1 VRDGEVAKGNAE
13 IFYHKLKISNY
24 LNGKVTEA
32 QTRFLDMRSDVTKV
46 GRERAPHRALFKAT
60 GLCDEEIRRPFI
72 GVVNSYNEFI
82 PGHIHLD
89 KLGEAAKA
97 GIRSAGG
104 VPFEFQTIGVCDG
117 IAMGHKGMRY
127 SLPSRELIEDSI
139 EIMAEA
145 HQLDGLVMIPS
156 CDKIVPGHI
165 MAAGRLDLP
174 TIVITGG
181 PMMPGFACDKELDL
195 INVFE
200 GWQAGGETLDTL
212 EEMACPGA
220 GSCAGL
226 FTANTMACL
235 TEAMGLSLPG
245 CATTH
250 AVDARKIRFAKQS
263 GMKIMELVER
273 GITARQIVTKA
284 SLDNAI
290 RVDMAIGGSTNTVL
304 HMLAIAAEFGLDLD
318 LDRFDQLSSNTPHLV
333 NLRPGGPHHI
343 LDLDRAGGIP
353 AIMSRLRSRLSLDA
367 LTVTGK
373 ELGENLDAFKL
384 INPKANASVIA
395 TLDLP
400 VHAEGGIAILHGS
413 LAPEG
418 AVVKQTAVSNSM
430 LKHSGPA
437 VVYNSE
443 EESMAGIV
451 GGGVK
456 PGDVVVIRY
465 EGPKGG
471 PGMRETLAPTSA
483 IAGAGLSESVA
494 LITDGRF
501 SGGTRGPCIG
511 HVSPEAAVGGP
522 IALVRQGD
530 IIRIDIPA
538 RKIDLLVDAAELEK
552 RRIAWTAPEPAIKTG
567 ILARY
572 RNSVTSASKG
582 AVLR

>member
-1 VRDGEVAKGNAE
+1 
-13 IFYHKLKISNY
+13 
-24 LNGKVTEA
+24 
-32 QTRFLDMRSDVTKV
+32 MRSDITKV

-60 GLCDEEIRRPFI
+60 GLTDEEIAKPFV
-72 GVVNSYNEFI
+72 GVVNSWNEFI

-89 KLGEAAKA
+89 KLAQAVKA

-117 IAMGHKGMRY
+117 VAMGHKGMRY

-145 HQLDGLVMIPS
+145 HQLDGLVMIPT
-156 CDKIVPGHI
+156 CDKIVPGHL
-165 MAAGRLDLP
+165 MAAGRLNIP
-174 TIVITGG
+174 TIVLTGG
-181 PMMPGFACDKELDL
+181 PMMPGYACDKDLDL

-200 GWQAGGETLDTL
+200 GWQGSGETLAML
-212 EEMACPGA
+212 EEAACPGA

-235 TEAMGLSLPG
+235 TEALGLSLPG
-245 CATTH
+245 CATAH
-250 AVDARKIRFAKQS
+250 AVDARKVRIAKRT
-263 GMKIMELVER
+263 GTKIMELIEA
-273 GITARQIVTKA
+273 GITPRQIVTPK

-304 HMLAIAAEFGLDLD
+304 HMPAIAAEFGLNLD
-318 LDRFDQLSSNTPHLV
+318 LKRFDQLSRETPHLV
-333 NLRPGGPHHI
+333 NLRPGGPHHMI
-343 LDLDRAGGIP
+343 DLDRAGGIP
-353 AIMSRLRSRLSLDA
+353 AVLTRLKSKLNLDV
-367 LTVTGK
+367 LTVTGRT
-373 ELGENLDAFKL
+373 LGEELADFKPV
-384 INPKANASVIA
+384 NPEANARVIA
-395 TLDLP
+395 TLESP
-400 VHAEGGIAILHGS
+400 VHPEGGIAILYGS

-418 AVVKQTAVSNSM
+418 SVVKQTAVSKPM
-430 LKHSGPA
+430 LKHAGPA
-437 VVYNSE
+437 VVYDSE

-451 GGGVK
+451 GGQVK
-456 PGDVVVIRY
+456 AGDVVVIRY

-522 IALVRQGD
+522 IALVKAGD
-530 IIRIDIPA
+530 VISIDIPA
-538 RKIDLLVDAAELEK
+538 RKLDLQVSAEEME
-552 RRIAWTAPEPAIKTG
+552 RRRAQWKPPEPKVNVG
-567 ILARY
+567 VLARY
-572 RNSVTSASKG
+572 RSSVTSASKG
-582 AVLR
+582 SVLR

>member
-1 VRDGEVAKGNAE
+1 
-13 IFYHKLKISNY
+13 
-24 LNGKVTEA
+24 
-32 QTRFLDMRSDVTKV
+32 MRSDVTKV
-46 GRERAPHRALFKAT
+46 GRERAPHRALLKAT

-72 GVVNSYNEFI
+72 GVVNSFNDFI

-89 KLGEAAKA
+89 KLGAAVKA
-97 GIRSAGG
+97 GILSAGG

-139 EIMAEA
+139 EIMAQA

-165 MAAGRLDLP
+165 MAAGRLNLP
-174 TIVITGG
+174 TIIVTGG

-195 INVFE
+195 INLFE
-200 GWQAGGETLDTL
+200 GWQAGGDTLDAL

-250 AVDARKIRFAKQS
+250 AVDALKMRQAKLS
-263 GMKIMELVER
+263 GMKIMELVKK
-273 GITARQIVTKA
+273 GITARQIVTSE

-304 HMLAIAAEFGLDLD
+304 HVMAIAAEYGLDLD
-318 LDRFDQLSSNTPHLV
+318 LDRFDQLSRETPHLV

-343 LDLDRAGGIP
+343 LDLHRAGGIP
-353 AIMSRLRSRLSLDA
+353 AVMNRLGSLLHLDA
-367 LTVTGK
+367 LTVTGNK
-373 ELGENLDAFKL
+373 LGENLDAFKL
-384 INPKANASVIA
+384 VNPKTNKAVIA
-395 TLDLP
+395 TIEAP
-400 VHAEGGIAILHGS
+400 VHVQGGIAIMFGN

-418 AVVKQTAVSNSM
+418 AVVKQTAVSPSM
-430 LKHSGPA
+430 LKHTGPA
-437 VVYNSE
+437 KVYDSE

-451 GGGVK
+451 NGGVVA
-456 PGDVVVIRY
+456 GDVVIIRY

-511 HVSPEAAVGGP
+511 HVSPEAAAGGP
-522 IALVRQGD
+522 IALVKNGD
-530 IIRIDIPA
+530 MISIDIPA
-538 RKIDLLVDAAELEK
+538 RKIDLLVDPKVLETRK
-552 RRIAWTAPEPAIKTG
+552 KAWVPPEPKIKSG

-582 AVLR
+582 SVLR

>member
-1 VRDGEVAKGNAE
+1 
-13 IFYHKLKISNY
+13 
-24 LNGKVTEA
+24 
-32 QTRFLDMRSDVTKV
+32 MRSDVTKK
-46 GRERAPHRALFKAT
+46 GRERAPHRALLKAT
-60 GLCDEEIRRPFI
+60 GLCDDEVRRPFI
-72 GVVNSYNEFI
+72 GVVNSYNDFI

-89 KLGEAAKA
+89 KLGQAVKA

-117 IAMGHKGMRY
+117 IAMGHQGMRY

-139 EIMAEA
+139 EIMAQA

-156 CDKIVPGHI
+156 CDKIVPGHV

-174 TIVITGG
+174 TIVVTGG

-200 GWQAGGETLDTL
+200 GWQAGGDVLADL

-250 AVDARKIRFAKQS
+250 AVDARKIRQGKLS
-263 GMKIMELVER
+263 GMKIMDLVAR
-273 GITARQIVTKA
+273 NITARQIVTSA
-284 SLDNAI
+284 SIDNAI

-304 HMLAIAAEFGLDLD
+304 HIPAIAAEFGLDLD
-318 LDRFDQLSSNTPHLV
+318 LDRFDRLSRETPHLV
-333 NLRPGGPHHI
+333 NLRPGGPYHI

-353 AIMSRLRSRLSLDA
+353 AVMSRLAPMLSLDA

-373 ELGENLDAFKL
+373 TLGENLKAFRTV
-384 INPKANASVIA
+384 NPLANKAVIS
-395 TLDLP
+395 TLESP
-400 VHAEGGIAILHGS
+400 VHAQGGIAILHGS

-418 AVVKQTAVSNSM
+418 AVVKQTAVSASM
-430 LKHSGPA
+430 MKHTGPA
-437 VVYNSE
+437 KVYNSE
-443 EESMAGIV
+443 EESMAGIL

-456 PGDVVVIRY
+456 AGDVVIIRY

-522 IALVRQGD
+522 IALVEDGD
-530 IIRIDIPA
+530 MISIDITQ
-538 RKIDLLVDAAELEK
+538 RKVDLLVDSAVMEARK
-552 RRIAWTAPEPAIKTG
+552 RSWKPPEPKITSG
-567 ILARY
+567 ILSRY

-582 AVLR
+582 SVLR

>member
-1 VRDGEVAKGNAE
+1 
-13 IFYHKLKISNY
+13 
-24 LNGKVTEA
+24 
-32 QTRFLDMRSDVTKV
+32 MRSDVTKV
-46 GRERAPHRALFKAT
+46 GRERAPHRALLKAT

-72 GVVNSYNEFI
+72 GVVNSFNDFI

-89 KLGEAAKA
+89 KLGEAVKA
-97 GIRSAGG
+97 GILSAGG

-165 MAAGRLDLP
+165 MAAGRLNLP
-174 TIVITGG
+174 TIVVTGG

-200 GWQAGGETLDTL
+200 GWQAGGETLDVL

-250 AVDARKIRFAKQS
+250 AVDARKMRQAKLS
-263 GMKIMELVER
+263 GMKIMDLVEK
-273 GITARQIVTKA
+273 GITARQIVTA
-284 SLDNAI
+284 AAIDNAI

-304 HMLAIAAEFGLDLD
+304 HIMAIAAEFGLDLN
-318 LDRFDQLSSNTPHLV
+318 LDRFDQLSRETPHLV

-353 AIMSRLRSRLSLDA
+353 AIMSRLASLLSLDA

-373 ELGENLDAFKL
+373 KMGENLDAFKPV
-384 INPKANASVIA
+384 NPLTNAAIIA
-395 TLDLP
+395 TLEAP
-400 VHAEGGIAILHGS
+400 VHLQGGIAIMFGN

-418 AVVKQTAVSNSM
+418 AVVKQTAVSASM
-430 LKHSGPA
+430 LKHTGPA

-443 EESMAGIV
+443 EESMAGIMA
-451 GGGVK
+451 GSVK
-456 PGDVVVIRY
+456 AGDVVIIRY

-522 IALVRQGD
+522 IALVKNGD
-530 IIRIDIPA
+530 MISIDIPA
-538 RKIDLLVDAAELEK
+538 RKIDLLVETGEMEI
-552 RRIAWTAPEPAIKTG
+552 RRKSWTAPEPKITSG

-582 AVLR
+582 SVLR

>member
-1 VRDGEVAKGNAE
+1 
-13 IFYHKLKISNY
+13 
-24 LNGKVTEA
+24 
-32 QTRFLDMRSDVTKV
+32 MRSDVTKV
-46 GRERAPHRALFKAT
+46 GVERAPHRALFKAT
-60 GLCDEEIRRPFI
+60 GLTDEEIKRPFV
-72 GVVNSYNEFI
+72 GVVNSWNEFI

-89 KLGEAAKA
+89 RIGQAVKA

-117 IAMGHKGMRY
+117 IAMGHAGMRY

-139 EIMAEA
+139 EIMAQA

-156 CDKIVPGHI
+156 CDKIAPGHL

-174 TIVITGG
+174 TVVVTGG
-181 PMMPGFACDKELDL
+181 PMLPGYACDRDLDL

-200 GWQAGGETLDTL
+200 GWQSGGESLAVL

-250 AVDARKIRFAKQS
+250 AVDSRKIRIAKRS
-263 GMKIMELVER
+263 GSKVMEMIESGL
-273 GITARQIVTKA
+273 TARQILTDKA
-284 SLDNAI
+284 IENAI

-304 HMLAIAAEFGLDLD
+304 HMPAIASEFGLNLD
-318 LDRFDQLSSNTPHLV
+318 LEMFDKMSRETPHLV
-333 NLRPGGPHHI
+333 NLRPGGPHHMI
-343 LDLDRAGGIP
+343 DLDRAGGIP
-353 AIMSRLRSRLSLDA
+353 AILSRLKSKLNLDA
-367 LTVTGK
+367 MTVTGRT
-373 ELGENLDAFKL
+373 LGQEIADFHP
-384 INPKANASVIA
+384 INPKTNAEVIA
-395 TLDLP
+395 TLDSP
-400 VHAEGGIAILHGS
+400 VHKEGGIAILWGS

-418 AVVKQTAVSNSM
+418 AVVKQTAVSASM
-430 LKHSGPA
+430 LRHTGPA
-437 VVYNSE
+437 VIYDSE
-443 EESMAGIV
+443 EESMKGIV
-451 GGGVK
+451 NGEVK
-456 PGDVVVIRY
+456 AGDVVIIRY

-522 IALVRQGD
+522 IALVRTGD
-530 IIRIDIPA
+530 KISIDIPG
-538 RKIDLLVDAAELEK
+538 RKVELLVDPAELKERQK
-552 RRIAWTAPEPAIKTG
+552 SWKQPKPKFTG
-567 ILARY
+567 GVLARY
-572 RNSVTSASKG
+572 MNSVTSASKG
-582 AVLR
+582 GVLR

>member
-1 VRDGEVAKGNAE
+1 
-13 IFYHKLKISNY
+13 
-24 LNGKVTEA
+24 
-32 QTRFLDMRSDVTKV
+32 MRSDVTKV
-46 GRERAPHRALFKAT
+46 GRERAPHRALLKAT

-72 GVVNSYNEFI
+72 GVVNSFNDFI

-89 KLGEAAKA
+89 KLGQAVKA
-97 GIRSAGG
+97 GILSAGG

-165 MAAGRLDLP
+165 MAAGRLNLP
-174 TIVITGG
+174 TIVVTGG

-200 GWQAGGETLDTL
+200 GWQAGGDTLDIL

-250 AVDARKIRFAKQS
+250 AVDALKMRQAKLS
-263 GMKIMELVER
+263 GMKIMELVKR
-273 GITARQIVTKA
+273 GITARQIVTRE

-304 HMLAIAAEFGLDLD
+304 HVMAIASEYGLDLN
-318 LDRFDQLSSNTPHLV
+318 LDRFDQLSRETPHLV

-353 AIMSRLRSRLSLDA
+353 AIMDRLASMLSLDA

-373 ELGENLDAFKL
+373 KLGENLDAFRPV
-384 INPKANASVIA
+384 NPLTNTAVIA
-395 TLDLP
+395 TLEAP
-400 VHAEGGIAILHGS
+400 VHVQGGIAIMFGN

-418 AVVKQTAVSNSM
+418 AVVKQTAVSASM
-430 LKHSGPA
+430 LKHTGPA
-437 VVYNSE
+437 VVYDSE
-443 EESMAGIV
+443 EESMTGIMN
-451 GGGVK
+451 GGVK
-456 PGDVVVIRY
+456 AGDVVIIRY

-471 PGMRETLAPTSA
+471 PGMRETLSPTSA

-511 HVSPEAAVGGP
+511 HVSPEAAVGGA
-522 IALVRQGD
+522 IAHVKNGD
-530 IIRIDIPA
+530 MISIDIPA
-538 RKIDLLVDAAELEK
+538 RKIDLLVDPGKMEIRK
-552 RRIAWTAPEPAIKTG
+552 KTWVPPEPKIKSG

-582 AVLR
+582 SVLR